1 MELARL
7 FALVTLREPQSRI
20 NVLALPTLPTTP
32 LQVMDLT
39 AGPPAMSPCCWPS
52 YSHLPPPHL
61 QVMER
66 RGPGDISLLAQLP
79 TAMCPPPSAGDGA
92 QGPW

>member
-32 LQVMDLT
+32 LQVIRPYPTLPTRPTTPLQVMDLT

-52 YSHLPPPHL
+52 YSHLPPP
-61 QVMER
+61 
-66 RGPGDISLLAQLP
+66 
-79 TAMCPPPSAGDGA
+79 PSAGDGA
-92 QGPW
+92 QGSW